1 MKIAIYP
8 GSFDPVTNGHIDIIF
23 RASAMVD
30 KLIIGVLSNVK
41 KQPLL
46 TVEERIALLEATTH
60 KYLKN
65 VEVEAFS
72 GLLVD
77 FAAKKNASIIVRGL
91 RAMSDFEYE
100 LQMAQTNR
108 NLNKNIET
116 IFLATNVHYS
126 FLSSSV
132 VKEIAMFGGD
142 INSLVPPVVEE
153 YLKTKFM

>member
-1 MKIAIYP
+1 
-8 GSFDPVTNGHIDIIF
+8 
-23 RASAMVD
+23 
-30 KLIIGVLSNVK
+30 
-41 KQPLL
+41 
-46 TVEERIALLEATTH
+46 
-60 KYLKN
+60 
-65 VEVEAFS
+65 
-72 GLLVD
+72 
-77 FAAKKNASIIVRGL
+77 
-91 RAMSDFEYE
+91 MSDFEYE

>member
-1 MKIAIYP
+1 MRIGIYP
-8 GSFDPVTNGHIDIIF
+8 GSFDPVTNGHIDIIN
-23 RASAMVD
+23 RAAQLVD
-30 KLIIGVLSNVK
+30 HLVIGVLSNVK

-46 TVEERIALLEATTH
+46 SVEERIHLLKSVTDN
-60 KYLKN
+60 LKN
-65 VEVEAFS
+65 IHVEAFS

-77 FAAKKNASIIVRGL
+77 FAARKNASIIVRGL

-100 LQMAQTNR
+100 LQMAQTNH

-116 IFLATNVHYS
+116 IFLATNVNYS

-142 INSLVPPVVEE
+142 VNSLVPLKVAE
-153 YLKTKFM
+153 YLRTKYM